1 MAKTFFDS
9 YDIRE
14 ADGVDPINSGTM
26 WHSTEEDRLIN
37 MFRQG
42 ISLWGMVTAHK
53 RTAGAILERLR
64 KLGLIRFNPE
74 HNRWDFIDHTKL
86 LLTGTGIGIGANI
99 PDPWAINPY
108 TTTATT
114 NITPSKETTMTKP
127 LEHKAFLFGSDIT
140 TLANETIVNHIKRA
154 SEEINSYASIP
165 DNKYTKMRIANL
177 QDAIEAA
184 VKELNKR
191 GD

>member
-1 MAKTFFDS
+1 
-9 YDIRE
+9 
-14 ADGVDPINSGTM
+14 
-26 WHSTEEDRLIN
+26 
-37 MFRQG
+37 
-42 ISLWGMVTAHK
+42 
-53 RTAGAILERLR
+53 
-64 KLGLIRFNPE
+64 
-74 HNRWDFIDHTKL
+74 
-86 LLTGTGIGIGANI
+86 
-99 PDPWAINPY
+99 
-108 TTTATT
+108 
-114 NITPSKETTMTKP
+114 MTKP